1 MKIVG
6 GSFGL
11 KGSAFLSNNQLV
23 VEGSRKAYFEAA
35 QVVSVQT
42 KVDASRGFGIFGAFI
57 GVIVLGFLGLFLLG
71 PFGAIAGIV
80 VAIAGSFYTQK
91 RNLAELAFADG
102 STLILECTPR
112 AIDKLVRFR

>member
-1 MKIVG
+1 MQ
-6 GSFGL
+6 
-11 KGSAFLSNNQLV
+11 SN
-23 VEGSRKAYFEAA
+23 
-35 QVVSVQT
+35 
-42 KVDASRGFGIFGAFI
+42 
-57 GVIVLGFLGLFLLG
+57 
-71 PFGAIAGIV
+71 GAIAGIV